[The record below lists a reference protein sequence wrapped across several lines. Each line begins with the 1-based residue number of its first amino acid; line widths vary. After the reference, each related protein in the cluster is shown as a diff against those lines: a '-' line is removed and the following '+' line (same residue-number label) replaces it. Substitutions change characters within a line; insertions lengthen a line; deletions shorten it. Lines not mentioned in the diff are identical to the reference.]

1 MLVTGTLIPSLKN
14 EKVAL
19 TVPVPLLQPPPLP
32 CVSPSSKEMDDSQRA
47 SESEI
52 GKRKKR
58 RILPSYYSEVFSGT
72 ENKSDP
78 INHTAEL
85 LGRRS
90 MVSADSHR
98 MSK

>member
-1 MLVTGTLIPSLKN
+1 ML
-14 EKVAL
+14 
-19 TVPVPLLQPPPLP
+19 PVPLLQPPPLP
-32 CVSPSSKEMDDSQRA
+32 SNSKEMDDLQRA
-47 SESEI
+47 NESEI

-58 RILPSYYSEVFSGT
+58 MILPSYYSEVFSGT

-90 MVSADSHR
+90 MVSADSHCL
-98 MSK
+98 SK